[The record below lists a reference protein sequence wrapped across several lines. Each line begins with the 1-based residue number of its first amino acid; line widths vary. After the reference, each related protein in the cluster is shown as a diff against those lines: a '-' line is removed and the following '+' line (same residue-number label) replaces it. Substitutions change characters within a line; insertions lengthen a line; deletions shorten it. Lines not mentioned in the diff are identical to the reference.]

1 MKRRDFPQE
10 MLAELTE
17 TSKELIL
24 SGKYNRGTKLEFVC
38 NRHGVYV
45 QAIGKHMGGQGCPKC
60 GKEKSVECAAHARR
74 KEHPL
79 PDWFV
84 NSLAEVHKEELR
96 NGTYIRRGAKTFVCE
111 KHGEYSM
118 HHEVRLKGGMCPKC
132 VDTIPDEILQ
142 QGLPTIPNTLPRNSI
157 RLIRIQNQNKL
168 PKDFLDDIKSSRDYK
183 AFRNGL
189 IGRGDK
195 MVFVCAEH
203 GEYVQNVA
211 CHISGQRCPK
221 CKFVKQK
228 MTFKQRKFS
237 KGYNVDF
244 LNALKD
250 SPDEERFLNF
260 QVNVEDKVLL
270 TCPIH
275 GKYRQSYKAFM
286 QGHKCYQCGMQI
298 LGDKIS
304 ETARNKNPFP
314 QWFIDDLEGSPDK
327 DDVLTRRLRT
337 TDVARFYCEKHGLYE
352 QTVGSH
358 LRNGA
363 CCPKCFFGKHSSKLE
378 ESVVAW
384 FEQNYPDVELLRNQ
398 RNYFG
403 DGTQTELDIVFP
415 QYKVAV
421 EVDGLFWH
429 SYEMLLSKG
438 VDGAKNY
445 HLKKTNSCNEHGYQL
460 VHLFEDSL
468 NNKFEL
474 CMDLIVS
481 KLVLHGLKDEREKI
495 YARKC
500 RVEEID
506 KKKAIQFFEENHI
519 QGYGDG
525 TTIGLVYGG
534 AVVSCMT
541 FKRCAKNTIDAGS
554 WCLTRYACKR
564 GVFVVGGFERLLKN
578 FVRSNDVF
586 RIVSYSDTCVSD
598 GSLYVRN
605 GWKKCGTIAPDYMYV
620 VEGVREHKFNY
631 RLKRFREDENLYYEE
646 GLTEFELAER
656 NCLLRVY
663 DCGKVKYEYIV

>member
-10 MLAELTE
+10 LMCELTE

-24 SGKYNRGTKLEFVC
+24 SGKYNNKTKLEFIC
-38 NRHGVYV
+38 ARHGVYV

-60 GKEKSVECAAHARR
+60 GRERTVESAAQIKRA
-74 KEHPL
+74 EYPL

-118 HHEVRLKGGMCPKC
+118 HHDVRLKGGMCPKC
-132 VDTIPDEILQ
+132 KRQEQINKRNDKRRSRAVDYPKEFLEDVRKSPDAPLFFNGVLGI
-142 QGLPTIPNTLPRNSI
+142 
-157 RLIRIQNQNKL
+157 
-168 PKDFLDDIKSSRDYK
+168 KDSMR
-183 AFRNGL
+183 
-189 IGRGDK
+189 
-195 MVFVCAEH
+195 FVCDIH
-203 GEYVQNVA
+203 GVYTQLIES
-211 CHISGQRCPK
+211 HISGQRCPK
-221 CKFVKQK
+221 CKFVKQGL
-228 MTFKQRKFS
+228 THKQNRYS
-237 KGYNVDF
+237 EGYDKEF
-244 LNALKD
+244 LKALKG
-250 SPDEERFLNF
+250 SKDEERFLNF
-260 QVNVEDKVLL
+260 EVNVNERVEL

-286 QGHKCYQCGMQI
+286 QGHKCYQCGMQL
-298 LGDKIS
+298 LGDKVS
-304 ETARNKNPFP
+304 MVARTKNPFP
-314 QWFIDDLEGSPDK
+314 QWFVDDLEGSPDK
-327 DDVLTRRLRT
+327 DDVLMRRLRT
-337 TDVARFYCEKHGLYE
+337 ADVARFYCEKHGLYE

-358 LRNGA
+358 LNNGA
-363 CCPKCFFGKHSSKLE
+363 RCPKCFFGKHSSKLE
-378 ESVVAW
+378 ESVVVW
-384 FEQNYPDVELLRNQ
+384 FEQNYPDIELLRNQ

-429 SYEMLLSKG
+429 SYEMLVSKG
-438 VDGAKNY
+438 VDDAKNY
-445 HLKKTNSCNEHGYQL
+445 HFKKTNTCNGHGYQL

-468 NNKFEL
+468 NSKFEL

-481 KLVLHGLKDEREKI
+481 KLVLHGLKDDREKI
-495 YARKC
+495 HARKC
-500 RVEEID
+500 GVEEIC
-506 KKKAIQFFEENHI
+506 KEKAIKFFEENHI

-525 TTIGLVYGG
+525 TTIGLVYDGE
-534 AVVSCMT
+534 VVSCMT
-541 FKRCAKNTIDAGS
+541 FKRCAKNTVDAGS
-554 WCLTRYACKR
+554 WCLARYACKR

-578 FVRSNDVF
+578 FIRSNDVY
-586 RIVSYSDTCVSD
+586 RLVSYSDTCVSD

-656 NCLLRVY
+656 NCMMRIY
-663 DCGKVKYEYIV
+663 DCGKSTIDIKLI